1 MNTLLN
7 WARRTVPP
15 RWREK
20 VHVALNRSRALLLPE
35 PYRTVLPY
43 TMVGLKRL
51 KNLDRLARS
60 LDEGHVPGDVV
71 ECGTCNGGSAA
82 VLARIACR
90 SPLARHVWLL
100 DSFAGMPPAGEK
112 DSPLA
117 GAYTGLCC
125 GSLDRVREVLRRVGV
140 PQERV
145 TTVQGWFEDTL
156 PNLDVPRIALLHI
169 DADWHDSV
177 LLCLEHLF
185 DRVVPGGFVVFDDYG
200 YWEGCRLAWR
210 GFKDRR
216 GLDLEVTDVDGVGAY
231 FQKPAPAA
239 DESESLSA
247 NVRGW

>member
-20 VHVALNRSRALLLPE
+20 VHGALNCSRALVLPE

-51 KNLDRLARS
+51 RNLDRLAHAV
-60 LDEGHVPGDVV
+60 DERRLPGDVV

-82 VLARIACR
+82 VLARIACH
-90 SPLARHVWLL
+90 SPLSRHVWLL

-117 GAYTGLCC
+117 SDYTGLCC
-125 GSLDRVREVLRRVGV
+125 GKIQRVREVLRLVEV
-140 PQERV
+140 PQETV
-145 TTVQGWFEDTL
+145 TIVPGWFEDTL
-156 PNLDVPRIALLHI
+156 PSLAVQRIALLHI

-210 GFKDRR
+210 EFKDRR
-216 GLDLEVTDVDGVGAY
+216 GLNLEVTDIDGVGAY
-231 FQKPAPAA
+231 FQKTATAA
-239 DESESLSA
+239 DESESPTASVLG
-247 NVRGW
+247 R